1 LGIKERKHRQ
11 RREVR
16 NRILSAAREI
26 ASGEGGWPSVT
37 IRKIA
42 ERIEYSPP
50 VIYEHFG
57 SKEEILLELLRIG
70 YAKQLE
76 AFESARKAAAGP
88 EEACFAMMRAYLRFA
103 FGSPDLYQVMYGL
116 GGVSFSALSAAEA
129 QRGGERIGEEA
140 GKAIEKI
147 LRKYG
152 KEEARDVNDEVTRL
166 WSSVHGL
173 VALAMAGR
181 LAGGQKEAERLA
193 EQAVGD
199 ALTTWRSG

>member
-1 LGIKERKHRQ
+1 
-11 RREVR
+11 
-16 NRILSAAREI
+16 
-26 ASGEGGWPSVT
+26 
-37 IRKIA
+37 
-42 ERIEYSPP
+42 
-50 VIYEHFG
+50 
-57 SKEEILLELLRIG
+57 
-70 YAKQLE
+70 
-76 AFESARKAAAGP
+76 
-88 EEACFAMMRAYLRFA
+88 MMRAYLRFA

-181 LAGGQKEAERLA
+181 LTGGQKEAERLA

>member
-1 LGIKERKHRQ
+1 LGIKERKERQ

-16 NRILSAAREI
+16 SRILLATREI
-26 ASGEGGWPSVT
+26 ASSEGGWLSVT

-50 VIYEHFG
+50 VIYEHFD
-57 SKEEILLELLRIG
+57 SKEEILRELLRIG
-70 YAKQLE
+70 YAEQLE
-76 AFESARKAAAGP
+76 AVESARKAAAGP
-88 EEACFAMMRAYLRFA
+88 EEAVFGIMRAYLRFA

-116 GGVSFSALSAAEA
+116 GGVSFSALSATEA
-129 QRGGERIGEEA
+129 QRGGERIGDEA

-147 LRKYG
+147 LSKYG

-166 WSSVHGL
+166 WSTAHGL

-193 EQAVGD
+193 EQAVRE